1 MNEIGMN
8 VLECSPLFASVISS
22 RYSQLISEEINTQ
35 AHTYYFFA
43 YALKE
48 NNPRCGNTGLK
59 NK

>member
-1 MNEIGMN
+1 MN